1 MYRKLCGL
9 SVAIEYNWCNVFLS
23 YTPESFSIHASK
35 SLAFAEQLGYEV
47 NVLEFKPRPLCKK
60 DCNSMVG
67 NKHIAT
73 AQRGSRK
80 TLYQYNTLSQLHSIP
95 PELIHDIFSYM
106 V

>member
-1 MYRKLCGL
+1 MLMLIICKYGMPYRKRTRLWNH
-9 SVAIEYNWCNVFLS
+9 VV
-23 YTPESFSIHASK
+23 
-35 SLAFAEQLGYEV
+35 Q
-47 NVLEFKPRPLCKK
+47 FKPRPLCKK

-80 TLYQYNTLSQLHSIP
+80 TLYQYNTLSQLHNIP
-95 PELIHDIFSYM
+95 TELIQDIFSYM

>member
-1 MYRKLCGL
+1 MYGFPYVDVDYCKYGMPYRKRTRLW
-9 SVAIEYNWCNVFLS
+9 N
-23 YTPESFSIHASK
+23 
-35 SLAFAEQLGYEV
+35 

-95 PELIHDIFSYM
+95 PELIYDIFSYM
-106 V
+106 VCENEF